1 MIDINVVFYL
11 FGLAFGFAGGF
22 WLAMRINERD
32 GKK

>member
-11 FGLAFGFAGGF
+11 LGLAFGFGGGF

-32 GKK
+32 KHE